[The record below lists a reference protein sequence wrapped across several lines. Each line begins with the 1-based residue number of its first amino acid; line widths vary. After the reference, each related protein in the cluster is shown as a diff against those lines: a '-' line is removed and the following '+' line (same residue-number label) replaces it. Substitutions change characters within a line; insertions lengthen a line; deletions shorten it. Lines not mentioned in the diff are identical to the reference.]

1 VAADFDGLCLNLL
14 SFAVRVDVRALG
26 DVPAVRMKVA
36 VGAFDSNGRNSRVG
50 DQSVIKHLSVLDY
63 SNLITQVNAIFSVM
77 YSLNLPRGQ
86 PSVAV
91 AFSYSN

>member
-50 DQSVIKHLSVLDY
+50 DQSMI
-63 SNLITQVNAIFSVM
+63 NLIGIKLTPKPGTEHDVI
-77 YSLNLPRGQ
+77 
-86 PSVAV
+86 
-91 AFSYSN
+91 